1 MNFNYFSQLIKSAF
15 RALNA
20 SRRRSLLTMLGII
33 IGVAAVIIIM
43 AIGAGAQ
50 SLILSQVQTFGANL
64 VGVLPGKSESNGPP
78 ASVLGVS
85 ITTLTLDDARA
96 LSDPNNVPHVI
107 AVAPFTRGVG
117 ALTWKDQKYDTS
129 LSGTS
134 AEYMNVEGGE
144 VAEGRFFGV
153 DEETGVARV
162 MVLGSTV
169 KDELFG
175 QSEAVGQTVRLKNS
189 GYTVIGVMA
198 KRGTVA
204 FQNYDDQVFLPITTM
219 QREVAGVRHLGLL
232 RAKVDSEE
240 YIDETVSDIEATLR
254 ERHNITDKSGDSDDF
269 SVRSARDAL
278 NILTSI
284 TDGLRFFLAA
294 MAALSLLVGGIGIM
308 NIMLIRVVER
318 TREIGLR
325 QAVGARR
332 FDIMAQFLVESVAI
346 TFSGGLI
353 GIVVGEVMSFII
365 ALVARQLGYEWPF
378 SFSLSAII
386 LAVSVSVA
394 VGLIFG
400 LYPAAKASK
409 LDPIEALRYE

>member
-1 MNFNYFSQLIKSAF
+1 MNKTYYLQLIKGAF

-20 SRRRSLLTMLGII
+20 NRRRSLLTMMGIV
-33 IGVAAVIIIM
+33 IGVAAVIIII

-50 SLILSQVQTFGANL
+50 SLILSQVQNFGSNL
-64 VGVLPGKSESNGPP
+64 IGVLPGKSEENGPP
-78 ASVLGVS
+78 ASVMGIS
-85 ITTLTLDDARA
+85 ITTLTLEDAEA
-96 LSDPNNVPHVI
+96 LRNKSNVPHIV
-107 AVAPFTRGVG
+107 AVAPFTRGIG
-117 ALTWKDQKYDTS
+117 TLAWREQSYDTN

-134 AEYMNVEGGE
+134 ADYIQVEGGE
-144 VAEGRFFGV
+144 IREGRFFSK
-153 DEETGVARV
+153 EEENGVARV
-162 MVLGSTV
+162 VVLGSTV
-169 KDELFG
+169 KEELFG
-175 QSEAVGQTVRLKNS
+175 QSEALGQVVRLKNS
-189 GYTVIGVMA
+189 GYTVIGVMTE
-198 KRGTVA
+198 RGTVA

-240 YIDETVSDIEATLR
+240 YIDQTIQDVEATLR
-254 ERHNITDKSGDSDDF
+254 ERHNITDQTGDSDDF

-278 NILTSI
+278 DILTSI

-325 QAVGARR
+325 KAVGARR
-332 FDIMAQFLVESVAI
+332 FDIMSQFLVEAVAI
-346 TFSGGLI
+346 TFSGGVLGIII
-353 GIVVGEVMSFII
+353 GELLAFVI
-365 ALVARQLGYEWPF
+365 AAIARQLDYDWPF
-378 SFSLSAII
+378 AFSVPAII

>member
-1 MNFNYFSQLIKSAF
+1 MNVSYYIELLKGAF

-20 SRRRSLLTMLGII
+20 SRRRSILTMLGII

-64 VGVLPGKSESNGPP
+64 VGVLPGKSEKNGPP
-78 ASVLGVS
+78 ASVMGVS
-85 ITTLTLDDARA
+85 ITTLTLDDAEA
-96 LSDPNNVPHVI
+96 LRKKSNAPHIV

-117 ALTWKDQKYDTS
+117 TLSWRDQKYDTN

-134 AEYMNVEGGE
+134 ADYINVEGGE
-144 VAEGRFFGV
+144 IASGRFFTRE
-153 DEETGVARV
+153 EETGLARV
-162 MVLGSTV
+162 VVLGSTV

-175 QSEAVGQTVRLKNS
+175 QSDPIGQTIRLKNS
-189 GYTVIGVMA
+189 GYTVIGVMTE
-198 KRGTVA
+198 RGTVA
-204 FQNYDDQVFLPITTM
+204 FQNYDDQVFLPISTM
-219 QREVAGVRHLGLL
+219 QRTIAGVRHLGLL

-240 YIDETVSDIEATLR
+240 NIDQTVQDIEMTLR
-254 ERHNITDKSGDSDDF
+254 ERHNITDQSGDSDDF

-284 TDGLRFFLAA
+284 TDGLKFFLAA

-332 FDIMAQFLVESVAI
+332 FDIMAQFLVEAVAI
-346 TFSGGLI
+346 TVSGGI
-353 GIVVGEVMSFII
+353 FGIIVGELLSVLI
-365 ALVARQLGYEWPF
+365 ALVARQLGYSWPF
-378 SFSLSAII
+378 SFSLSAIL
-386 LAVSVSVA
+386 LAVTVSIA
-394 VGLIFG
+394 VGLVFG